1 MNSISPKWSQG
12 GMFEVIVA
20 DEEESSAQSHSLSL
34 LYLPALDIPSV
45 PFPMRHCVSKVDA
58 WTL

>member
-1 MNSISPKWSQG
+1 
-12 GMFEVIVA
+12 MFEVIVT
-20 DEEESSAQSHSLSL
+20 DEEESSAQSYSLS

-45 PFPMRHCVSKVDA
+45 PFTMRHCVSKVDA

>member
-1 MNSISPKWSQG
+1 
-12 GMFEVIVA
+12 MFEVIVA

-45 PFPMRHCVSKVDA
+45 PFPMRHCVSKVDV

>member
-1 MNSISPKWSQG
+1 
-12 GMFEVIVA
+12 MFEVIVV

-34 LYLPALDIPSV
+34 FYLPTLDIPSV

-58 WTL
+58 WTW